1 MTPPAPTP
9 ATTVAQ
15 AALTLR
21 RGGLV
26 AFPTETVYG
35 LGADASNERAVRK
48 LFALKGRPATHPV
61 IVHLGSADL
70 LEGWAANVSKT
81 AYALAERFW
90 PGPLTLVL
98 RRRESVSDAVT
109 GAQETVGLRV
119 PGHPVALGLLRA
131 FGGGVAAPSANRF
144 GHVSPTTAAHVR
156 AEFGDA
162 VPVLDGGPCGVGLE
176 STILDLSG
184 PVPRLLRPGAVTK
197 VELEGVLGVPVGA
210 RDEHAPRVSGTLER
224 HYAPNTRTS
233 LVTDAAPVSGEHD
246 AVLSRRSKPEGAE
259 AARWLVLPDDPA
271 AYGQGLYAALRD
283 LDTLGC
289 RHLYIETVPDTPVWA
304 AVRDRLG
311 RAAAPAGSGEQ
322 YG

>member
-1 MTPPAPTP
+1 MTSTSPTP
-9 ATTVAQ
+9 VTTVAE
-15 AALTLR
+15 AVLTLR
-21 RGGLV
+21 QGGLV

-35 LGADASNERAVRK
+35 LGADAANVRAVQK

-61 IVHLGSADL
+61 IVHLGSANL
-70 LEGWAANVSKT
+70 LKDWAVNVPET

-90 PGPLTLVL
+90 PGPLTLIL
-98 RRRESVSDAVT
+98 KRREGVADAVT
-109 GAQETVGLRV
+109 GGQDTVGLRV
-119 PGHPVALGLLRA
+119 PGHPVALELLRA

-184 PVPRLLRPGAVTK
+184 GVPRLLRPGAVTQTD
-197 VELEGVLGVPVGA
+197 LEDVLGVPVGA
-210 RDEHAPRVSGTLER
+210 RDENAPRASGTLER
-224 HYAPNTRTS
+224 HYAPGTETLLVADAVS
-233 LVTDAAPVSGEHD
+233 LSTERDT
-246 AVLSRRSKPEGAE
+246 VLSRRDKPQGAE
-259 AARWLVLPDDPA
+259 AERWLVLPDAPA
-271 AYGQGLYAALRD
+271 AYGRKLYAALRD
-283 LDTLGC
+283 LDALGC
-289 RHLYIETVPDTPVWA
+289 EHLYIETVPDTTSWA

-311 RAAAPAGSGEQ
+311 RAAAPAGLEKH

>member
-1 MTPPAPTP
+1 MPDLQRA
-9 ATTVAQ
+9 
-15 AALTLR
+15 AALLKA
-21 RGGLV
+21 GNLV

-35 LGADASNERAVRK
+35 LGADASNERAVQK

-70 LEGWAANVSKT
+70 LNEWAADVPKT

-90 PGPLTLVL
+90 PGPLTLIL
-98 RRRESVSDAVT
+98 RRRPNVLDAVT

-144 GHVSPTTAAHVR
+144 GHVSPTTATHVR
-156 AEFGDA
+156 AEFGEA

-184 PVPRLLRPGAVTK
+184 PVPRLLRPGAVTQTD
-197 VELEGVLGVPVGA
+197 LEDVLGIPVGA
-210 RDEHAPRVSGTLER
+210 RGAFSSRASGTLER
-224 HYAPNTRTS
+224 HYAPGTETL
-233 LVTDAAPVSGEHD
+233 LVPNAVPISTKRD
-246 AVLSRRSKPEGAE
+246 AVLAHRSRPEGAE
-259 AARWLVLPDDPA
+259 AERWLALPDDPA
-271 AYGQGLYAALRD
+271 AYGQKLYAALRD
-283 LDTLGC
+283 LDALGC
-289 RHLYIETVPDTPVWA
+289 EHLYIETAPDTLAWA

-311 RAAAPAGSGEQ
+311 RAAAPAGLEKQ

>member
-1 MTPPAPTP
+1 MPDLQRA
-9 ATTVAQ
+9 
-15 AALTLR
+15 AALLKA
-21 RGGLV
+21 GNLV

-35 LGADASNERAVRK
+35 LGADAANQAAVQK

-61 IVHLGSADL
+61 IVHLGSVDL
-70 LEGWAANVSKT
+70 LDEWAANVPET

-90 PGPLTLVL
+90 PGPLTLIL
-98 RRRESVSDAVT
+98 RRREGVPDAVT

-119 PGHPVALGLLRA
+119 PGHSVALGLLRT

-162 VPVLDGGPCGVGLE
+162 VPVLDGGPCRVGLE

-184 PVPRLLRPGAVTK
+184 KIPRLLRPGAVTQTD
-197 VELEGVLGVPVGA
+197 LEDVLGVPVGA
-210 RDEHAPRVSGTLER
+210 RDAGSPRASGTLER
-224 HYAPNTRTS
+224 HYAPGTKTL
-233 LVTDAAPVSGEHD
+233 LVTDALSVSTDHD
-246 AVLSRRSKPEGAE
+246 AVLSRRSKPENAK
-259 AARWLVLPDDPA
+259 AAHWLALPDDPA
-271 AYGQGLYAALRD
+271 AYGQRLYAALRD
-283 LDTLGC
+283 LDALGC
-289 RHLYIETVPDTPVWA
+289 EHLYIETVPDTTIWA

-311 RAAAPAGSGEQ
+311 RAAAPAGLEKQ

>member
-1 MTPPAPTP
+1 MLDL
-9 ATTVAQ
+9 Q
-15 AALTLR
+15 RAAAILR
-21 RGGLV
+21 AGGWV

-35 LGADASNERAVRK
+35 LGADATNMAAVQK

-61 IVHLGSADL
+61 IVHLGSVEL
-70 LEGWAANVSKT
+70 LNEWAVAVPKT
-81 AYALAERFW
+81 AYALAEQFW
-90 PGPLTLVL
+90 PGPLTLILQRRPNVL
-98 RRRESVSDAVT
+98 DAVT

-119 PGHPVALGLLRA
+119 PGHPVALGLLRT

-197 VELEGVLGVPVGA
+197 NDLEDVLGVPVGA
-210 RDEHAPRVSGTLER
+210 RDENAPRASGTLER
-224 HYAPNTRTS
+224 HYAPGTETL
-233 LVTDAAPVSGEHD
+233 LVPDAAPVSTEHD
-246 AVLSRRSKPEGAE
+246 AVLSRKSKPEGAE
-259 AARWLVLPDDPA
+259 ARRWLALPDDPA
-271 AYGQGLYAALRD
+271 AYGQRLYAALRD
-283 LDTLGC
+283 LDALGC
-289 RHLYIETVPDTPVWA
+289 EHLYIETVPDTSIWA

-311 RAAAPAGSGEQ
+311 RAAAPAGLEKQ

>member
-1 MTPPAPTP
+1 MPSDLIDIRN
-9 ATTVAQ
+9 
-15 AALTLR
+15 AAAILET
-21 RGGLV
+21 GNLV

-35 LGADASNERAVRK
+35 LGADAANQAAVQK

-61 IVHLGSADL
+61 IVHLGSVDL
-70 LEGWAANVSKT
+70 LDEWAADVPET

-90 PGPLTLVL
+90 PGPLTLIL
-98 RRRESVSDAVT
+98 RRCEGVPDAVT
-109 GAQETVGLRV
+109 GNQGTVGLRV

-131 FGGGVAAPSANRF
+131 FGNGVAAPSANRF

-156 AEFGDA
+156 AEFGNT

-197 VELEGVLGVPVGA
+197 NDLEDVLGVPVGA
-210 RDEHAPRVSGTLER
+210 RDENAPRASGTLER
-224 HYAPNTRTS
+224 HYAPGTETLLVPDAIPTS
-233 LVTDAAPVSGEHD
+233 TEHD

-259 AARWLVLPDDPA
+259 AECWLALPDDPA
-271 AYGQGLYAALRD
+271 AYGQRLYAALRD
-283 LDTLGC
+283 LDALGC
-289 RHLYIETVPDTPVWA
+289 EHLYIETVPDTSIWA

-311 RAAAPAGSGEQ
+311 RAAAPAGLEKQ

>member
-1 MTPPAPTP
+1 MPDLQRA
-9 ATTVAQ
+9 
-15 AALTLR
+15 AALLKA
-21 RGGLV
+21 GGLV

-35 LGADASNERAVRK
+35 LGADAANEAAVQK

-61 IVHLGSADL
+61 IVHLGSVDL
-70 LEGWAANVSKT
+70 LNEWAAGVPET

-90 PGPLTLVL
+90 PGPLTLIL
-98 RRRESVSDAVT
+98 RRREGVSDAVT

-131 FGGGVAAPSANRF
+131 FGNGVAAPSANRF

-184 PVPRLLRPGAVTK
+184 RVPRLLRPGAVTK
-197 VELEGVLGVPVGA
+197 NDLEDVLGVLVGA
-210 RDEHAPRVSGTLER
+210 RSLGSPRASGTLGR
-224 HYAPNTRTS
+224 HYAPGTETV
-233 LVTDAAPVSGEHD
+233 LITDAASVSTEYD
-246 AVLSRRSKPEGAE
+246 AVLARRSKPENAK
-259 AARWLVLPDDPA
+259 AAHWLTLPDDPA
-271 AYGQGLYAALRD
+271 AYGQRLYAALRD
-283 LDTLGC
+283 LDVLGC
-289 RHLYIETVPDTPVWA
+289 AHLYLETVPDTTFWA

-311 RAAAPAGSGEQ
+311 RAAAPAGLEKQ